1 MRRSRAPRLLTA
13 LGSLVFGLALAEYS
27 AAAEPSAC
35 GTAAPVSPCFDA
47 DPLWVPSGPSPFAAL
62 PSAHVL
68 EARALSLV
76 LAAGMS
82 HRPVVFETP
91 SPHPAGQEIE
101 VVSAT
106 STLTLGARYGLGRG
120 VDAGVA
126 LPFVPYQTGAGT
138 ESVTS
143 QDGGPLTHVALRDP
157 RLELAATLLGRQPR
171 APFVLGTHLGVALPF
186 GTETALAGAAGPT
199 VAPGLSALVELEP
212 LTLGVDLGARLTRA
226 VTLAGVREGSA
237 FTAALGLSLRI
248 LREPELALGAEA
260 WIAPHLVSRPAVAPS
275 GTLDLPAEWL
285 GTLRLA
291 PGATWSFLVA
301 GGSGLPLS
309 HALDPS
315 GARVT
320 TLAVTSPDV
329 RVLALARCTLP
340 ALF

>member
-82 HRPVVFETP
+82 HRPVVF
-91 SPHPAGQEIE
+91 
-101 VVSAT
+101 VSAT

-237 FTAALGLSLRI
+237 FTAALGLSRRI